1 MKLEYKGAT
10 NSDRGNPEE
19 ITVKLSA
26 DEKAVLKGFVRLYL
40 DQETINSD
48 LYLATANFTM
58 NVEPG
63 ENEVS
68 FKPRDLL
75 SDTWFPASAYFNLI
89 IHLPEGGFWEQAFK
103 RPSRQERQ

>member
-19 ITVKLSA
+19 ITVKLA
-26 DEKAVLKGFVRLYL
+26 TDEAAVLKGFVKLYL
-40 DQETINSD
+40 GQETVNSD
-48 LYLATANFTM
+48 FYLSTANLTM
-58 NVEPG
+58 DVKPG
-63 ENEVS
+63 DNEVS
-68 FKPRDLL
+68 FKPSDLL
-75 SDTWFPASAYFNLI
+75 SDTWFPANAYFNLV